1 MNADTLLI
9 VLVAA
14 VMVIGV
20 AGTVL
25 PILPGLPV
33 IWAAA
38 LAYGLVTGFGTGGWV
53 AMALI
58 TVLVAAGTAA
68 GFYLPQRSAA
78 SIGVPWWGQLI
89 ALALAVAGFFTV
101 PVVGAPLGFVLG
113 IFLATL
119 GRDRHLP
126 GALRATRSTLKTM
139 LVTSGVQFA
148 TGLMMMAVWVVW
160 VWAA

>member
-38 LAYGLVTGFGTGGWV
+38 LAYGLVTGFGTGAWV

-119 GRDRHLP
+119 GRDRHLS